1 MQKSSQPNIG
11 NAVKGDFHPLL
22 PPHRGRTV
30 RVAVEDLAKSQCAE
44 HSVALWAHE
53 GSGADIRAIR
63 ADSKSEYRNWGWIAR
78 NGKTY
83 AKRKMNWLARMVSGS
98 SRVSFPHRQRPAGND
113 RW

>member
-1 MQKSSQPNIG
+1 MQQSSQPNIG

-53 GSGADIRAIR
+53 GSGADIRGHPCR
-63 ADSKSEYRNWGWIAR
+63 FEVGVQELGLDCPQ
-78 NGKTY
+78 
-83 AKRKMNWLARMVSGS
+83 RKDLRKA
-98 SRVSFPHRQRPAGND
+98 
-113 RW
+113 